1 MILPIN
7 TYNDAVLKQKA
18 APIKTMDAELSQL
31 IDDMF
36 ETMYAANGVGLAAP
50 QIGKSIRLFV
60 IDADVMIED
69 DDPDADR
76 KRIGPTA
83 FINPVITHF
92 SAEKVIMDEGC
103 LSLPDLREAVT
114 RPEKLTIE
122 YLDASFEKQVLEADD
137 WLARVIQHEFDHL
150 EGVLFFERLGSFKQ
164 RLLKSKLD
172 AIASGEVH
180 PEYVT
185 APKA

>member
-7 TYNDAVLKQKA
+7 TYNDTVLKQKA
-18 APIKTMDAELSQL
+18 ATIESLDSELSQL
-31 IDDMF
+31 IEDMF
-36 ETMYAANGVGLAAP
+36 ETMYEAHGVGLAAP

-60 IDADVMIED
+60 IDADVMVDD
-69 DDPDADR
+69 DDPDGDR

-83 FINPVITHF
+83 FINPVITRF
-92 SAEKVIMDEGC
+92 SETKVVMDEGC

-114 RPEKLTIE
+114 RPESLTIE
-122 YLDASFEKQVLEADD
+122 YLDASFQKQILEADD

-150 EGVLFFERLGSFKQ
+150 EGILFYERLGSFKQ

-172 AIASGEVH
+172 AIASGEIQ

-185 APKA
+185 APKG

>member
-18 APIKTMDAELSQL
+18 AVIETMDDALTQL

-50 QIGKSIRLFV
+50 QIGHSLRLFV
-60 IDADVMIED
+60 IDADVMVED

-83 FINPVITHF
+83 FINPVITH
-92 SAEKVIMDEGC
+92 SSDQKVVMDEGC

-122 YLDASFEKQVLEADD
+122 FYDASFEKRVLEADD

-150 EGVLFFERLGSFKQ
+150 EGILFYERLGSFKQ

-172 AIASGEVH
+172 AIASGEIQ
-180 PEYVT
+180 PDYST